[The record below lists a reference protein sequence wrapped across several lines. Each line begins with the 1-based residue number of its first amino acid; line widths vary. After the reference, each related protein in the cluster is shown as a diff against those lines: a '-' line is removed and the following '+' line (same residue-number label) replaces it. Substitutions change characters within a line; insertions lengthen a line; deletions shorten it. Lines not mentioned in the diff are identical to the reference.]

1 VATRKSESGAV
12 SVGWKWVA
20 GILTSILIL
29 GGGAWMTSVS
39 SDGKDLRIELA
50 QLKKEV
56 ADKAADLKLI
66 QQSVES
72 IKESQ
77 KRQEAQQ
84 EKASD
89 KLDKLKELLQD
100 EKYRGRSRAN

>member
-1 VATRKSESGAV
+1 MATRKSESGAV

>member
-1 VATRKSESGAV
+1 MGTRKTESGAIN
-12 SVGWKWVA
+12 VGWKWLA
-20 GILTSILIL
+20 GILTTILVL

-39 SDGKDLRIELA
+39 SDGRDMRVELA

-66 QQSVES
+66 QQNVEA
-72 IKESQ
+72 IKDSQ

-84 EKASD
+84 EKAAD

-100 EKYRGRSRAN
+100 DRFRGRPRAN